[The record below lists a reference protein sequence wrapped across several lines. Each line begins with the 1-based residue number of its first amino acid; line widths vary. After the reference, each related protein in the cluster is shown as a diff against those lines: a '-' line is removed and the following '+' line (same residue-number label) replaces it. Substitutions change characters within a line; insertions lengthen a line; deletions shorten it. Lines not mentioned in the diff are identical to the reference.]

1 MTIPR
6 TQKKIS
12 FIYNMNLKLRKLS
25 HHLNVVIKL
34 KKVMTFLSFSNDY

>member
-12 FIYNMNLKLRKLS
+12 FIYNMNLKLRKPS
-25 HHLNVVIKL
+25 HQLIR
-34 KKVMTFLSFSNDY
+34 